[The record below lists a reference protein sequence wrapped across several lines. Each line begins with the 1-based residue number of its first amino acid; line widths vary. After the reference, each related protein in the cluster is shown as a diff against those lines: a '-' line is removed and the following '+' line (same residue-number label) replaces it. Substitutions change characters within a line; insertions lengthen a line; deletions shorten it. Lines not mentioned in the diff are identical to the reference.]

1 MFLEMLCKTQSQER
15 GWEMETRELRVC
27 LETTRRLM
35 RVKERLISL
44 ARLVK
49 REKPGNQSSIKQ
61 QLMKEKWGN
70 FTEIQIISLLESR
83 FNQKKSQ
90 KIRIQSLERLACLIH
105 MFWLVKM
112 MLKTP
117 RLDGTSITV
126 DLHLLPMQAG
136 QLKPT
141 YRSQSMLVV
150 STHTDRSRINL
161 VLQFHL
167 DRLIILNTLLFKR
180 KPSTWTTTT
189 MFKKQETHKSPRLI
203 STSRRQKE
211 STSLTMQSLE
221 TSSLNTETTPMLPQP
236 KLRTDQPFLQ
246 CKVDT
251 KHKTRSWQIS
261 LLKLQWVVQIQINT
275 IPLKLA
281 KARFLTCISE
291 V

>member
-1 MFLEMLCKTQSQER
+1 
-15 GWEMETRELRVC
+15 
-27 LETTRRLM
+27 
-35 RVKERLISL
+35 
-44 ARLVK
+44 
-49 REKPGNQSSIKQ
+49 
-61 QLMKEKWGN
+61 
-70 FTEIQIISLLESR
+70 
-83 FNQKKSQ
+83 
-90 KIRIQSLERLACLIH
+90 
-105 MFWLVKM
+105 

-167 DRLIILNTLLFKR
+167 DRLIILNTLLLKR

-203 STSRRQKE
+203 LTSRRQKE

-251 KHKTRSWQIS
+251 KHKTRS
-261 LLKLQWVVQIQINT
+261 
-275 IPLKLA
+275 
-281 KARFLTCISE
+281 
-291 V
+291 